1 MRAHA
6 KAHKS
11 SGAGRALLEAL
22 RAAGCDAP
30 GFCAQTVSEAEALA
44 PLGEVLGAPVDVLV
58 SNQTVGAGK
67 VARLAALAAD
77 ARMTL
82 SACVDS
88 LENARDVGA
97 ACEAAGATLDAVVEV
112 DVGQRR
118 CGTPT
123 ASAAADLAE
132 AIAMGDVPGLRFKG
146 LQCYHG
152 GIQHVRALDAR
163 AAAAAEAHAKAR
175 EAVGACVERGIAVEY
190 VTGGGTGTFEYEL
203 ASGLYTELQPG
214 SYFFMDG
221 DYGRNEWESGALPEQ
236 AMWVL
241 ATVISAHEGNDYVV
255 VDTGSKAV
263 STDAGPPRVRV
274 APSLGECGEAP
285 GGDADALVYACAGD
299 EHGIISL
306 AEGAGEGAEL
316 PRLGSKL
323 FLAPG
328 HVDPTTNMHKHWIV
342 IDEDDVVEDVW
353 PIEAQGPGL

>member
-1 MRAHA
+1 
-6 KAHKS
+6 
-11 SGAGRALLEAL
+11 
-22 RAAGCDAP
+22 
-30 GFCAQTVSEAEALA
+30 
-44 PLGEVLGAPVDVLV
+44 
-58 SNQTVGAGK
+58 
-67 VARLAALAAD
+67 
-77 ARMTL
+77 MTL

-255 VDTGSKAV
+255 VDAGSKAV

-274 APSLGECGEAP
+274 APSLGEGGEAP
-285 GGDADALVYACAGD
+285 GGNADALVYACAGD

-328 HVDPTTNMHKHWIV
+328 HVDPTTNMHKHWI
-342 IDEDDVVEDVW
+342 DAKPASLKTAWKGLLSSLEHQFHADVSRPSMHE
-353 PIEAQGPGL
+353 PAIMKLSAPEPSNACLKKSHRMSRRHSSGPPKASSR